1 MQLRSLIG
9 FLHSVCQQAG
19 LQGASLASPATPSRC
34 GCPPPQQCLQAQ
46 TERVWSDVAS
56 LTPDRVGQSV
66 LVRARVHNVR
76 GKGKSCFLVLRQA
89 TATVQA
95 AMFVDDQT
103 VSKASSWLAG
113 RGAATTADG
122 WVVCS

>member
-1 MQLRSLIG
+1 MANQSPVNAEPAL
-9 FLHSVCQQAG
+9 
-19 LQGASLASPATPSRC
+19 LQPLPN
-34 GCPPPQQCLQAQ
+34 PPLQWPQVQ

-103 VSKASSWLAG
+103 VSKAS
-113 RGAATTADG
+113 G
-122 WVVCS
+122 WPGCCDHC

>member
-1 MQLRSLIG
+1 MQR
-9 FLHSVCQQAG
+9 
-19 LQGASLASPATPSRC
+19 ASLASPATPSRLWL
-34 GCPPPQQCLQAQ
+34 PAAAITLLFLQAQ

-103 VSKASSWLAG
+103 VSKAS
-113 RGAATTADG
+113 G
-122 WVVCS
+122 WPGCCDHC

>member
-1 MQLRSLIG
+1 ML
-9 FLHSVCQQAG
+9 
-19 LQGASLASPATPSRC
+19 P
-34 GCPPPQQCLQAQ
+34 QAQ

-103 VSKASSWLAG
+103 VSKASGWGRGGAG
-113 RGAATTADG
+113 RRDMWRQWTQLA
-122 WVVCS
+122 

>member
-1 MQLRSLIG
+1 MS
-9 FLHSVCQQAG
+9 
-19 LQGASLASPATPSRC
+19 
-34 GCPPPQQCLQAQ
+34 
-46 TERVWSDVAS
+46 S

-95 AMFVDDQT
+95 AMFVDDQN
-103 VSKASSWLAG
+103 VSKASGGGAELRECSLLCWSWPRTQRVL
-113 RGAATTADG
+113 RLEQC
-122 WVVCS
+122 VLRKHYRHC